1 MLGLKNH
8 REFLDLLGKERVEQL
23 KPTGNLFAPAVS
35 FQLLTVQKLTNKEEF
50 MKAVP
55 SFKLT
60 QEGSD
65 IIVNTAIEKA
75 KELKQIVSIA
85 VVDAGG
91 HLFAFKRM
99 TNGRT
104 HNTLLALAKAA
115 WRGAYHGRHR
125 QNQSAG
131 AEIPDH
137 QVLAQTLCGPGWFIS
152 IEGGIPITL
161 EGQCIGAVGV
171 SGAPPPWTGRS
182 GRESMRL
189 QSLALCIQPSLKI
202 QLF

>member
-1 MLGLKNH
+1 
-8 REFLDLLGKERVEQL
+8 
-23 KPTGNLFAPAVS
+23 
-35 FQLLTVQKLTNKEEF
+35 

-65 IIVNTAIEKA
+65 IIVNAAIDKA
-75 KELKQIVSIA
+75 KELKQVVSIA

-104 HNTLLALAKAA
+104 HNALLALTKA
-115 WRGAYHGRHR
+115 RGAALTTAATSKKNRE
-125 QNQSAG
+125 G

-137 QVLAQTLCGPGWFIS
+137 QALSQTLGVGPGWFIS

-171 SGAPPPWTGRS
+171 SGAPSAVDRQIGQAGLDAFS
-182 GRESMRL
+182 K
-189 QSLALCIQPSLKI
+189 A
-202 QLF
+202 

>member
-1 MLGLKNH
+1 
-8 REFLDLLGKERVEQL
+8 
-23 KPTGNLFAPAVS
+23 
-35 FQLLTVQKLTNKEEF
+35 

-65 IIVNTAIEKA
+65 IIVNAAIDKA

-104 HNTLLALAKAA
+104 HNTLLALAKA
-115 WRGAYHGRHR
+115 RGAALTTAATGKKNRE
-125 QNQSAG
+125 G

-137 QVLAQTLCGPGWFIS
+137 QVLAQTLGVGPGWFIS

-171 SGAPPPWTGRS
+171 SGAPSAVDRQIGQAGLDAFS
-182 GRESMRL
+182 K
-189 QSLALCIQPSLKI
+189 A
-202 QLF
+202 

>member
-1 MLGLKNH
+1 
-8 REFLDLLGKERVEQL
+8 
-23 KPTGNLFAPAVS
+23 
-35 FQLLTVQKLTNKEEF
+35 

-60 QEGSD
+60 QEGTD
-65 IIVNTAIEKA
+65 IIVNAAIEKA

-104 HNTLLALAKAA
+104 HNTHLALAKA
-115 WRGAYHGRHR
+115 RGAALTTAATGKTNRE
-125 QNQSAG
+125 G

-137 QVLAQTLCGPGWFIS
+137 QVLAQTLGVGPGGS
-152 IEGGIPITL
+152 SVSR
-161 EGQCIGAVGV
+161 GAFRLRLKASASARLV
-171 SGAPPPWTGRS
+171 SAAPRQRWIVRS
-182 GRESMRL
+182 GRPESTRL
-189 QSLALCIQPSLKI
+189 AKRR
-202 QLF
+202 